1 MARLAGWSVSA
12 LVVGLACSIWSVAPA
27 SAAIG
32 PTLRIALAATPKSVT
47 KGSDVRISGKLLGPA
62 GEVAAAS
69 LALQLEVRGRSFATV
84 ANTVSGQTGDF
95 AFARL
100 RVVRDVRLRV
110 SDLAAGRFSPV
121 FEVRVRLPPFPGS
134 RAVRA
139 AARFLAHRAG
149 RDAFA
154 VINDQGRLAGLADH
168 RRFHSASTVKALL
181 LVAYL
186 ERLADRHDA
195 LGSRG
200 RQLLYPMIHSSS
212 NEAASSVLE
221 IVGEAAV
228 NRVARQAHMTDYV
241 PGGATWGFT
250 EISAADLARFFE
262 RQEQLTPRRFRGYA
276 RWLLST
282 IEPSESWGI
291 PAAARPRFDVFFKGG
306 WLPEVEGLVN
316 QGARLQRRR
325 TIVALAVLTKHDPS
339 MAYGE
344 ATIEGVAR
352 RLLADG

>member
-1 MARLAGWSVSA
+1 M
-12 LVVGLACSIWSVAPA
+12 
-27 SAAIG
+27 
-32 PTLRIALAATPKSVT
+32 
-47 KGSDVRISGKLLGPA
+47 RISGKLLGPA
-62 GEVAAAS
+62 GDIASVALS
-69 LALQLEVRGRSFATV
+69 LQLEMPGRHRFTTV
-84 ANTVSGQTGDF
+84 AKAVSGQNGEF
-95 AFARL
+95 AFARVRVSRDL
-100 RVVRDVRLRV
+100 RVRVADVATKLV
-110 SDLAAGRFSPV
+110 SV
-121 FEVRVRLPPFPGS
+121 VVEVRVRVPEFPSS

-154 VINDQGRLAGLADH
+154 VINDQGRLAGLALH
-168 RRFHSASTVKALL
+168 RRFHSASVVKALL

-186 ERLADRHDA
+186 QRLADRHDA
-195 LGSRG
+195 LGSGGRG
-200 RQLLYPMIHSSS
+200 LLYPMIHSSS
-212 NEAASSVLE
+212 NEAATAVLE

-228 NRVARQAHMTDYV
+228 NRVAREAHMTDYV

-262 RQEQLTPRRFRGYA
+262 RQEQLTPRQFRGYA

-291 PAAARPRFDVFFKGG
+291 PAAARPQFEVFFKGG

-325 TIVALAVLTKHDPS
+325 TIVALAVLTKNDPS

-352 RLLADG
+352 RLVGRAWQ